1 MSTHNAQLASV
12 VSIAGT
18 DPSGG
23 AGIQADIKA
32 ISATGSYAASIITLL
47 VAQNT
52 LSVTA
57 IQEIPLA
64 FIQQQIDAVFTDLSI
79 DAVKLGMLYHE
90 DIIHL
95 VARNLKKYQPHFV
108 VLDPVMISQTGHAL
122 LKPQAIQALV
132 DDLFPLATLITP
144 NIPEAELILKLKITD
159 ESSMQDAASLL
170 ATRYKISVL
179 LKGGHL
185 KTTHSSDIFYDYS
198 QKQMH
203 RFDTLRIPTKN
214 THGTG
219 CTLSAA
225 IASYL
230 AQGESLTNAIALAKK
245 YLTQCILAAKDLKLG
260 HGQGPVNHFYFLDRS
275 FANKKFTGFV
285 GRVTRRLIPHLI
297 SKN

>member
-1 MSTHNAQLASV
+1 MSKPNPSLAQV

-32 ISATGSYAASIITLL
+32 ISATGSYAASIVTIL

-52 LSVTA
+52 QSVTA

-79 DAVKLGMLYHE
+79 AAVKLGMLYHE

-95 VARNLKKYQPHFV
+95 VGRNLKKYQPRSI
-108 VLDPVMISQTGHAL
+108 VLDPVMISQTGHTL
-122 LKPQAIQALV
+122 LKPQAIDALV
-132 DDLFPLATLITP
+132 DELFPLATLITP
-144 NIPEAELILKLKITD
+144 NIPEAESILKHNITD
-159 ESSMQDAASLL
+159 ESSMQEATYLL
-170 ATRYKISVL
+170 ATRYQVSVL

-185 KTTHSSDIFYDYS
+185 STKHSPDIFYDVS
-198 QKQMH
+198 KQQLH
-203 RFDTLRIPTKN
+203 RFETRRINTQN

-230 AQGESLTNAIALAKK
+230 AQGENLINAIARAKH
-245 YLTQCILAAKDLKLG
+245 YLTQCILAAKDLTLG
-260 HGQGPVNHFYFLDRS
+260 HGQGPVHHFYFLD
-275 FANKKFTGFV
+275 KV
-285 GRVTRRLIPHLI
+285 EQHV
-297 SKN
+297 